1 MAGVSIFYSGSLP
14 WDPCLGHLQ
23 MTGNGIGTF
32 STNDNLSIDI
42 AKALHIWHGL
52 QKQSQE
58 WNSCDIEGK
67 HVEKH

>member
-1 MAGVSIFYSGSLP
+1 MG
-14 WDPCLGHLQ
+14 LGHSL
-23 MTGNGIGTF
+23 
-32 STNDNLSIDI
+32 TNANISIDV